1 MGARPLTCPRCGD
14 PGVAAASHSLGGIA
28 RAIGDRL
35 VRIVAGFIRLVLALV
50 SGGLVFF
57 ACLVA
62 FDMAGWAH
70 PGDWIP
76 LLGFIPACVAIVWV
90 GRRSE
95 RLFRRRQF
103 CPNCGETLTR
113 ATPARKTRELL
124 AEPPPP
130 RNRLAA
136 IGHDTF
142 ILVAALIV
150 STLVTFTA
158 SVVMGELGLSNRP
171 NRVIAIAYWL
181 LGCAVFALLF
191 VRASDLFRASDN
203 RPRGL
208 VSGARRFFA
217 ALAGAALLLLTSYAV
232 VYFGRLDAAFG
243 AWPLALAFLTAPA
256 ALLVLHAWPRLYRP
270 LARTPQ
276 RTVGSAMVLV
286 LLVAGQGYAIETV
299 TRGSACDPLYATP
312 SYASHVAPAG
322 IVFVGANATGVA
334 ALGPNGDVLGQIVD
348 LAGSSGGT
356 TWISLSPDRKRVAFD
371 VSTKYNDGSGPGEDI
386 LAIDMDGSHFRR
398 LVSGY
403 PDIQNW
409 SPVIDPSG
417 TSVYFL
423 RAETVS
429 DDGVSRRTE
438 SIERLDLN
446 TRRCSLLASVDGVTE
461 LALSPDGRTLA
472 YVRLVDDDTRLWR
485 INTDGSDAGPFFGTE
500 DNWVGVSGPRFSP
513 DGSSIAFS
521 AESRESHPALVPPT
535 CGCGT
540 VRPLE
545 LFIAPSAGGGATA
558 FARTDLM
565 PYGHPAWSSDGKRIA
580 FADNVGRIEI
590 LTVGDGSVGALTGYV
605 NAPEE
610 LLWVNDIRR

>member
-14 PGVAAASHSLGGIA
+14 PASPPLPHSLGGIA
-28 RAIGDRL
+28 GALGDRV
-35 VRIVAGFIRLVLALV
+35 VRILAGFTRLVLALV
-50 SGGLVFF
+50 SGGVVFF
-57 ACLVA
+57 ACLVV
-62 FDMAGWAH
+62 FDMAGWAR

-76 LLGFIPACVAIVWV
+76 FLGFIPAGVAMVWV

-95 RLFRRRQF
+95 RLFRRRRL
-103 CPNCGETLTR
+103 CPNCRATLIP

-124 AEPPPP
+124 AEPRPP
-130 RNRLAA
+130 RGRLAA
-136 IGHDTF
+136 IGHDAF
-142 ILVAALIV
+142 ILVAALVMSIV
-150 STLVTFTA
+150 VTLTVIFVLA
-158 SVVMGELGLSNRP
+158 ALGLSNLPSRT
-171 NRVIAIAYWL
+171 IAIAYWL

-191 VRASDLFRASDN
+191 VRASDLFNASGN

-208 VSGARRFFA
+208 MSGARRFFA
-217 ALAGAALLLLTSYAV
+217 ALAGAALALVTSHAL

-243 AWPLALAFLTAPA
+243 AWPVALAFLTAPA

-276 RTVGSAMVLV
+276 RTVGSAMVVV
-286 LLVAGQGYAIETV
+286 LLVAGQGYAIENV

-312 SYASHVAPAG
+312 GYASHVAPAG
-322 IVFVGANATGVA
+322 FVFVGANATGVA
-334 ALGPNGDVLGQIVD
+334 ALGPNGDVLTQIVD
-348 LAGSSGGT
+348 VAGSSGGT
-356 TWISLSPDRKRVAFD
+356 SWISLSPDRKRVAFD

-386 LAIDMDGSHFRR
+386 LAIDIDGSHFRR

-409 SPVIDPSG
+409 SPVMDPSG

-429 DDGVSRRTE
+429 GDGVGRRTE

-461 LALSPDGRTLA
+461 LALSPDGTTLA
-472 YVRLVDDDTRLWR
+472 YVRLIDDDTRLWR
-485 INTDGSDAGPFFGTE
+485 INTDGSDARPFFGTE
-500 DNWVGVSGPRFSP
+500 DNWVGVRGPRFSP

-521 AESRESHPALVPPT
+521 AESHESHPAPP

-580 FADNVGRIEI
+580 FADNVGRIQI
-590 LTVGDGSVGALTGYV
+590 LTVGDGTIGTLTGNV

-610 LLWVNDIRR
+610 LLWVNDFRR